1 MSTTLTA
8 SGSFTADVPTIL
20 CVAVTLSLL
29 PIAGL
34 LTILLIPSTSAKCH
48 RILFC
53 WHAYDALTH
62 FIVEGSFLYNCFFT
76 YTTIDSA
83 TARHIRNSPFLNHPQ
98 RLYGAAYGT
107 GPMARLWQEYGKA
120 DSRWLGADAGI
131 VSLELLTVFLGG
143 PAATYICY
151 LVYKSSS
158 SSSLSTAQWA
168 KCQFRMWFVAA
179 GLAVAELYG
188 GFMTFAPEWLTGKF
202 EVGSV
207 GHSIL
212 QTLTLKPYEIGQRKS
227 LIDKIGMSHGK
238 VSLRKHRM
246 FHASRISHSQA
257 DSNHQEVSIIHWL
270 VSALS
275 PSVMAMEDGSG
286 SFC

>member
-1 MSTTLTA
+1 MSTTLIA

-34 LTILLIPSTSAKCH
+34 LTILLIPSTRAKCH

-98 RLYGAAYGT
+98 HLYGAAYGT

-188 GFMTFAPEWLTGKF
+188 GFMTFAPEWLTGSQSLNTGDPIFLWLYLVFFNILWVFLPIWVLKQGW
-202 EVGSV
+202 EEIQGQVVG
-207 GHSIL
+207 
-212 QTLTLKPYEIGQRKS
+212 
-227 LIDKIGMSHGK
+227 
-238 VSLRKHRM
+238 
-246 FHASRISHSQA
+246 A
-257 DSNHQEVSIIHWL
+257 
-270 VSALS
+270 ALS
-275 PSVMAMEDGSG
+275 RNKGTSKKEL
-286 SFC
+286 